1 MQRHS
6 FSLDNDAK
14 ASEHGCMEC
23 IGINQEL
30 RVAVYIPFTPEE
42 AARFRAYL
50 AREDKKAGRFVR
62 TLILRALDAD
72 EVPAGAQP

>member
-1 MQRHS
+1 MVSNCDRAER
-6 FSLDNDAK
+6 LTDIK
-14 ASEHGCMEC
+14 
-23 IGINQEL
+23 
-30 RVAVYIPFTPEE
+30 VPFTPEE

-72 EVPAGAQP
+72 EAPAGAQP

>member
-1 MQRHS
+1 MDMIRDSVVQ
-6 FSLDNDAK
+6 K
-14 ASEHGCMEC
+14 AP
-23 IGINQEL
+23 
-30 RVAVYIPFTPEE
+30 VKVDIPFTPEE

-72 EVPAGAQP
+72 EAPAGAQP